1 MEPLYHETN
10 RVIQEI
16 QQCFQQLN
24 VSQTTSVV
32 ENQIVVKIA
41 TVNALVDIAISNNP
55 ITPCIIIIE
64 L

>member
-24 VSQTTSVV
+24 VPQTNSVSV
-32 ENQIVVKIA
+32 ENQILVKIA
-41 TVNALVDIAISNNP
+41 TVNALVVP
-55 ITPCIIIIE
+55 ILLPIP
-64 L
+64 LRHVLL

>member
-24 VSQTTSVV
+24 LSQTNSVSV
-32 ENQIVVKIA
+32 ENQILVKIA
-41 TVNALVDIAISNNP
+41 TVNALVVTKIA
-55 ITPCIIIIE
+55 TQ
-64 L
+64 